1 MVERFASYIV
11 GLLYRPADCH
21 PILFLGCSRVDCA
34 RTALKVHHILYIT
47 FKAPTNWCK
56 SVAIDCTYCV
66 CESNIDLPV

>member
-34 RTALKVHHILYIT
+34 RAALKVHIFYILLSKHQLIGASLLLLTVHIVSAKVI
-47 FKAPTNWCK
+47 
-56 SVAIDCTYCV
+56 
-66 CESNIDLPV
+66 